1 MHIELT
7 EEQRQAVMNGKTVLL
22 TIPELG
28 GDLVLLRA
36 DLYESIR
43 DVLEDEREKAAWAKL
58 SRKAADRWASENPF

>member
-43 DVLEDEREKAAWAKL
+43 GVLEDEREKAAWAKL
-58 SRKAADRWASENPF
+58 SRKAADRWANENPF